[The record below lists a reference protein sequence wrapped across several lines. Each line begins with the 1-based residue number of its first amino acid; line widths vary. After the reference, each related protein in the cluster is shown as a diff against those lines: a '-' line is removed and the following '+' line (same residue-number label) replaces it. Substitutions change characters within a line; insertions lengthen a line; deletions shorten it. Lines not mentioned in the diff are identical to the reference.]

1 MTQKSLA
8 TVLSIAGS
16 DCSAGA
22 GIQADL
28 KSIHANGGYAL
39 TVPTSLTAQNSQG
52 VQNVF
57 AVPSLQV
64 QSQLESLISD
74 YQINAIKIGMLVNA
88 DIIEIVAK
96 LLKTLPKAPVVLDPI
111 FLSSSGK
118 TLLEKEAVN
127 KLINELFPLVTL
139 VTPNLPELNRLLNLP
154 LEHHY
159 QGKQNE
165 TSEILADLHNRGWPN
180 CLFKGGH
187 SDEEQANDYLLMP
200 NTNEIHTFS
209 SARIKT
215 QHNHGTGC
223 TLSSAIATYLAA
235 GENLPTAV
243 KLAKE
248 YLFKTLKTAELGQPS
263 YKIELAERHGGLNH
277 FVDLIKNSRAKST

>member
-1 MTQKSLA
+1 MKTLPTIMT
-8 TVLSIAGS
+8 IAGS
-16 DCSAGA
+16 DCSSGA

-28 KSIHANGGYAL
+28 KSIHANGGYAI
-39 TVPTSLTAQNSQG
+39 TVPTALTAQNSQG

-57 AVPSLQV
+57 AVPALQV
-64 QSQLESLISD
+64 KRQLESLISD
-74 YQINAIKIGMLVNA
+74 YQIGAIKIGMLVNA
-88 DIIEIVAK
+88 DIIEIVVN
-96 LLKTLPKAPVVLDPI
+96 LLKTLPKVPVILDPI

-118 TLLEKEAVN
+118 TLLEKVAVN

-139 VTPNLPELNRLLNLP
+139 ITPNLPELNKLLNLP
-154 LEHHY
+154 SEQHY
-159 QGKQNE
+159 HGKQSE
-165 TSEILADLHNRGWPN
+165 TGEMLAEFHNRGWPS
-180 CLFKGGH
+180 CLLKGGH
-187 SDEEQANDYLLMP
+187 TDEEQANDYLVMP
-200 NTNEIHTFS
+200 NTNETHTFS
-209 SARIKT
+209 SARIQT

-263 YKIELAERHGGLNH
+263 YKIELTNRHGGLNH
-277 FVDLIKNSRAKST
+277 FVDLIDE

>member
-1 MTQKSLA
+1 MTQKPFA

-39 TVPTSLTAQNSQG
+39 TVPTALTAQNSQG

-57 AVPSLQV
+57 AVPALQI
-64 QSQLESLISD
+64 QSQLESLVTD
-74 YQINAIKIGMLVNA
+74 YQIGAIKVGMLVNA
-88 DIIEIVAK
+88 NTIEVMVN
-96 LLKTLPKAPVVLDPI
+96 LLKTQPKVPVVLDPI

-118 TLLEKEAVN
+118 MLLEKEAVN

-139 VTPNLPELNRLLNLP
+139 ITPNLPELNSLLDLP
-154 LEHHY
+154 IEENY
-159 QGKQNE
+159 RGKQSE
-165 TSEILADLHNRGWPN
+165 TKNILAKLQDKGWPN
-180 CLFKGGH
+180 CLLKGGH

-200 NTNEIHTFS
+200 KTDAVHTFS
-209 SARIKT
+209 SPRIKT

-223 TLSSAIATYLAA
+223 TLSSAIATHLAA
-235 GENLPTAV
+235 GHDLPNAT
-243 KLAKE
+243 KLAKG

-263 YKIELAERHGGLNH
+263 YKVELTDRHGGLNH
-277 FVDLIKNSRAKST
+277 FVDLIDKK

>member
-1 MTQKSLA
+1 MKTLP
-8 TVLSIAGS
+8 TILTIAGS

-39 TVPTSLTAQNSQG
+39 TVPTALTAQNSQG

-57 AVPSLQV
+57 AVPALQV
-64 QSQLESLISD
+64 KSQLESLVSD
-74 YQINAIKIGMLVNA
+74 YQIDAIKIGILVNTKT
-88 DIIEIVAK
+88 IEVVVK
-96 LLKTLPKAPVVLDPI
+96 LLKTLPKVSVVLDPI

-127 KLINELFPLVTL
+127 MLIKELFPLVTL
-139 VTPNLPELNRLLNLP
+139 ITPNLPELNKLLDLP
-154 LEHHY
+154 TKERY

-165 TSEILADLHNRGWPN
+165 TRQILTELQNRGWPN
-180 CLFKGGH
+180 CLLKGGH
-187 SDEEQANDYLLMP
+187 SDEEQANDYLLLP
-200 NTNEIHTFS
+200 KADAIHIFS
-209 SARIKT
+209 SARIQT

-223 TLSSAIATYLAA
+223 TLSSSIATYLAS
-235 GENLPTAV
+235 GENLPNAI

-248 YLFKTLKTAELGQPS
+248 YLFKTLKTAELG
-263 YKIELAERHGGLNH
+263 
-277 FVDLIKNSRAKST
+277 

>member
-1 MTQKSLA
+1 MKTLPTIL
-8 TVLSIAGS
+8 TVAGS

-39 TVPTSLTAQNSQG
+39 TVPTALTAQNSQG
-52 VQNVF
+52 VQNLF
-57 AVPSLQV
+57 AVPALQV
-64 QSQLESLISD
+64 KSQLESLISD
-74 YQINAIKIGMLVNA
+74 YQIEAIKIGMLVNA
-88 DIIEIVAK
+88 DIIEVVVN
-96 LLKTLPKAPVVLDPI
+96 LLKTLPQVPVVLDPI

-118 TLLEKEAVN
+118 TLLEKQAVH

-139 VTPNLPELNRLLNLP
+139 ITPNLPELNKLLNLP
-154 LEHHY
+154 SEHHY
-159 QGKQNE
+159 QGKQSE
-165 TSEILADLHNRGWPN
+165 TREMLAELRNRGWPN
-180 CLFKGGH
+180 CLLKGGH
-187 SDEEQANDYLLMP
+187 TNEEQANDYLVMP

-209 SARIKT
+209 SARIQT

-235 GENLPTAV
+235 GENLPSAV

-263 YKIELAERHGGLNH
+263 YKIELTNRHGGLNH
-277 FVDLIKNSRAKST
+277 FVDLIEE